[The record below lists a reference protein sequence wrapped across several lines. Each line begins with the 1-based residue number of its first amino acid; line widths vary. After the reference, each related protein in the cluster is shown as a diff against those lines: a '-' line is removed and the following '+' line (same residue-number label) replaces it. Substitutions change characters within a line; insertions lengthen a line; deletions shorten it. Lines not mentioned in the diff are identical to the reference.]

1 MNSFSADVKKEL
13 SEINNLSK
21 KELVKAELYGYLLTN
36 KSQSFTT
43 QSEYNINRY
52 GKLLTNIGI
61 NDFDISISGKNYIIK
76 TKKEIKNTVKIESLE
91 EKKAVVRGAFMGAG
105 TISKPNKKYHLEIV
119 FDDEQSANY
128 VKQIIEEQNVI
139 SKIINREK
147 KSILYIE
154 DGEMISEFLAFI
166 GANKSVLDFENERVL
181 KNVRNNV
188 NRLVNCETANLS
200 KTVSSSVKQIEDI
213 KYIKSKKKFNNLS
226 EKEQEIAN
234 IRLKNSNMSL
244 QNLGKLTNP
253 PISKSGVKHRLFPSE
268 IACSQDIIC
277 AMRPPIFLSSCRKK
291 DSAAPGGRKKGRQT
305 RATLCSA

>member
-21 KELVKAELYGYLLTN
+21 KELVKAELYGYILTN

-119 FDDEQSANY
+119 FDDEQLANY

-253 PISKSGVKHRLFPSE
+253 PISKSGVKHRLE
-268 IACSQDIIC
+268 NIQNYATE
-277 AMRPPIFLSSCRKK
+277 LRKK
-291 DSAAPGGRKKGRQT
+291 KA
-305 RATLCSA
+305 